1 MENNTSEE
9 FIIKKYQE
17 DEQVMVQLFV
27 AWCLNHNLDPQLLY
41 SKAYPEQVVNES
53 LQKTIKEMD
62 DIDPLEIG
70 NETLMD
76 ILQMFGNDELAFVVS
91 DEIEKN
97 SKRQN

>member
-17 DEQVMVQLFV
+17 DEQIMIQLFV

-62 DIDPLEIG
+62 DVDPLDIG

-76 ILQMFGNDELAFVVS
+76 VLQMFGNDELAFVVS
-91 DEIEKN
+91 DEIEQI